1 MIADLWAKYPQ
12 QCKAISAPV
21 TNIYQYFDH
30 YDVML
35 KGQGF
40 LYAVLVEIA
49 LSNATRVTK
58 VQQFAEQWRSTH
70 PDQFLRINPE
80 TQDAFTD
87 QEKELHKEDFLKDAF
102 AQLQCLRV
110 AMSVKESR
118 YLESRCMPLVYH
130 RPC

>member
-1 MIADLWAKYPQ
+1 MIADLWGKYPL
-12 QCKAISAPV
+12 QCKAISSPV

-49 LSNATRVTK
+49 LSNAIRTTK
-58 VQQFAEQWRSTH
+58 VQLFAEHWRSTYLER
-70 PDQFLRINPE
+70 FLSISPE
-80 TQDAFTD
+80 KQDIFTD
-87 QEKELHKEDFLKDAF
+87 EEKELHKEDFLKDAF

-110 AMSVKESR
+110 AMPLKESQ
-118 YLESRCMPLVYH
+118 YSESRLLPLTYH

>member
-1 MIADLWAKYPQ
+1 MIANLWEKYPL

-49 LSNATRVTK
+49 LSNAIRATK
-58 VQQFAEQWRSTH
+58 IQQFAEHWRSTH
-70 PDQFLRINPE
+70 TEQFLSISPE
-80 TQDAFTD
+80 TQEIFTD
-87 QEKELHKEDFLKDAF
+87 EEKELYPEDFLKDAF
-102 AQLQCLRV
+102 TQLQCLRV
-110 AMSVKESR
+110 ATPVKESQ
-118 YLESRCMPLVYH
+118 YSESR
-130 RPC
+130 